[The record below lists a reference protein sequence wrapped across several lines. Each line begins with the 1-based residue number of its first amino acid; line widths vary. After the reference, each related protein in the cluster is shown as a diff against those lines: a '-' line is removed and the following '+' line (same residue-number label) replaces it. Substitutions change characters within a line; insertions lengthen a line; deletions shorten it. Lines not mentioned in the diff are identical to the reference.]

1 MIAKAVVD
9 VCHVDIARL
18 ASYVVAGEHMS
29 DPSQRALYRE
39 VGSKIREA
47 RERLGL
53 TQQSLAIQVSLSR
66 TSITNIEQGR
76 QTILVHQL
84 VAFARSLNLE
94 VGALLPAPTIAVN
107 LPADIIQR
115 LKPNDHEQRNK
126 HYR

>member
-1 MIAKAVVD
+1 
-9 VCHVDIARL
+9 
-18 ASYVVAGEHMS
+18 MS

-53 TQQSLAIQVSLSR
+53 TQQGLATEVSLSR

-84 VAFARSLNLE
+84 VAFARALNLE
-94 VGALLPAPTIAVN
+94 AVALLPASAIERAVN
-107 LPADIIQR
+107 PPADIIQR
-115 LKPNDHEQRNK
+115 LKPKDREATKQA
-126 HYR
+126 